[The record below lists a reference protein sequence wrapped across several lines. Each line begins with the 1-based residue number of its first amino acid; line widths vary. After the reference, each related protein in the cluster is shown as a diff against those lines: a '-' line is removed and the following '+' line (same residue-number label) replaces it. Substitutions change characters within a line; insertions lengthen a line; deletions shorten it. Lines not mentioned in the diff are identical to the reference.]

1 LEVSSQI
8 KLHFDDSWDVLP
20 TFLLLPI

>member
-1 LEVSSQI
+1 MEVSSQI